1 MSDRLAITG
10 VEPTTGEGEAVAFTR
25 LYQEHLDGVFNY
37 CVYRVGDPLA
47 AEDLTSDIF
56 CRAWRARHRFNPRQ
70 GKYSTWLYTIARRT
84 VIDWQRRQGRRHTVP
99 LDEQLASTLPGPEAS
114 SAEAADRRRL
124 RQLVQDLPGEDQE
137 LIAMKFGA
145 GMTNRDIAALLGKS
159 ESAVG
164 SAVFRLVRKLR
175 TLWEETR

>member
-1 MSDRLAITG
+1 MSIRLAITG
-10 VEPTTGEGEAVAFTR
+10 DAPTTGEGEAVAFAR

-37 CVYRVGDPLA
+37 CVYRVGDPVA
-47 AEDLTSDIF
+47 AEDLTADIF
-56 CRAWRARHRFNPRQ
+56 ERAWRARRRYSPGQ
-70 GKYSTWLYTIARRT
+70 GKFSTWLYTIARRR
-84 VIDWQRRQGRRHTVP
+84 VIDWQRRQARRRTVV
-99 LDEQLASTLPGPEAS
+99 LDEQLASSLPGPEAL
-114 SAEAADRRRL
+114 SAEAEDRRRL
-124 RQLVQDLPGEDQE
+124 RQLVQDLPEVDQE